1 MKEFYDDLD
10 YLDLIDLNIITGWGM
25 SELSPLALL
34 NPLDEPKD
42 GSCGLACP
50 NTRFKVVD
58 VSTGK
63 NLGAHKEGEIC
74 CQGPM
79 VLYILSFY
87 QRKNTKLYDKQ
98 FKTNSAILLI
108 QTID

>member
-1 MKEFYDDLD
+1 
-10 YLDLIDLNIITGWGM
+10 M

-58 VSTGK
+58 VSTGN

-79 VLYILSFY
+79 VL
-87 QRKNTKLYDKQ
+87 
-98 FKTNSAILLI
+98 
-108 QTID
+108 